1 MSSHLQRIWVI
12 VQEYAKINRE
22 NKKYNGKKY
31 WSEIKEFI
39 EMNIH
44 YKNFENEIDS
54 CEFIKLENEKTK
66 QIMELSEYEL
76 NENGMTIIEM
86 NHFMIQTV
94 RIPNENPFS
103 IIKLM
108 QISYNIGQ
116 YIGMGGNSEHLA
128 RTKIEDF
135 ISIKDI
141 QKINMINAYA

>member
-22 NKKYNGKKY
+22 NKKNNGKEY
-31 WSEIKEFI
+31 WSEIKKFI
-39 EMNIH
+39 KMNINC
-44 YKNFENEIDS
+44 KNFENEIDS

-76 NENGMTIIEM
+76 NENGMTIIEI

>member
-31 WSEIKEFI
+31 WSEIKKFI
-39 EMNIH
+39 KMNINC
-44 YKNFENEIDS
+44 KNFENEIDS

-76 NENGMTIIEM
+76 NENGMSIIEM

-128 RTKIEDF
+128 STKIEDF